1 MPDPIPEFYVDQFRV
16 TVAPFGGVMTF
27 GLTDPHPT
35 PGQIQPPRDIVRVRM
50 SLEHM
55 KVMAMLIKR
64 QVKAYEEQAM
74 SSVNLPRQVYN
85 GMGLSP
91 EDW

>member
-1 MPDPIPEFYVDQFRV
+1 
-16 TVAPFGGVMTF
+16 
-27 GLTDPHPT
+27 
-35 PGQIQPPRDIVRVRM
+35 
-50 SLEHM
+50 M